1 MDLNT
6 LKEYLNIHLISLR
19 QDMEQDFDLE
29 ADYHYLSGQI
39 ASINHVLEV
48 LNDN

>member
-19 QDMEQDFDLE
+19 QDMEQDFDIE
-29 ADYHYLSGQI
+29 YDYHYLSGQI
-39 ASINHVLEV
+39 ASINHILEYI
-48 LNDN
+48 NER